1 MKATSVAPNSRNE
14 HGKMKAVSDGLYRR
28 GKHGNMYVRRRIPA
42 AIRAAYPQHQ
52 THVIRSLGTADYQ
65 AAKPLAHAEL
75 AKIAAEFELKRQQID
90 LSRASRAVKRIRKL
104 SDRQLR
110 DFAQFWMHQVLLTD
124 EQTRQRGL
132 DDDEFEELGERLTAQ
147 RAELGRMLAQGKS
160 AGIFPALHG
169 FLYLC
174 GLDFDPEQDEARR
187 ASHIFLSTVVETLDH
202 QLARQRGDLVDTAA
216 VAPESR
222 HPLYAVAPERAPAD
236 PGAPTWDKFFE
247 TWRDFVKQRPKS
259 TIAAYR
265 TPWNALRRFAEAK
278 GVALPKD
285 VTPMLMTEFSQSMG
299 AKGLAVGTINE
310 RLTKLRSIFKIA
322 LGRHLISAN
331 PAADTLGFGEAS
343 AEKRRKRRL
352 PFDSKDL
359 AKLFGSEVYLEHKRS
374 RGQSGEATYW
384 IPLLMFYTGA
394 RPEELAGLA
403 LNDLR
408 QDPELGWYLNLID
421 RQSDDDCDLFDDEV
435 PNSHRRTLKNA
446 PSTRQIPVA
455 RQLIDLGLLRYVEW
469 LREQGAKVFF
479 PTLKKDTQDK
489 LSGAFSKFFGRY
501 KRAVGI
507 NDERKV
513 LYSFRHTMKDMLE
526 AAECPSKYLKRVLGH
541 TTGDGTVTDGYGSDL
556 PFSVIAEHFARIK
569 FQLIP
574 ALPWQPGTGFIVFKG
589 EDEAKPQ

>member
-1 MKATSVAPNSRNE
+1 MKAIPKNPDSRDD

-28 GKHGNMYVRRRIPA
+28 GKYGNMYVRRRIPA

-52 THVIRSLGTADYQ
+52 THIIRSLGTADQ
-65 AAKPLAHAEL
+65 REAKARSHAEL
-75 AKIAAEFELKRQQID
+75 AKIAAEFELKRQQLD
-90 LSRASRAVKRIRKL
+90 LSRVSKAVKRVRKL
-104 SDRQLR
+104 SDKQLQ
-110 DFAQFWMHQVLLTD
+110 DFARFWMHQVLLTD
-124 EQTRQRGL
+124 EQNRQRGL
-132 DDDEFEELGERLTAQ
+132 DDVEFEELGERLTGQ
-147 RAELGRMLAQGKS
+147 RAELGRMLAQGRS

-169 FLYLC
+169 FLFLC
-174 GLDFDPEQDEARR
+174 GLDFDPAENDAKR

-216 VAPESR
+216 VAPETR
-222 HPLYAVAPERAPAD
+222 HPIYSVAPERAPVD
-236 PGAPTWDKFFE
+236 PDAPTWDKFFE

-278 GVALPKD
+278 GVVLPGD
-285 VTPMLMTEFSQSMG
+285 VTPLLMTEFSQSMG

-310 RLTKLRSIFKIA
+310 RITKLRSIFKIA
-322 LGRHLISAN
+322 LGRHLIASN

-374 RGQSGEATYW
+374 RGQSGEGTYW

-403 LNDLR
+403 LSDLH

-421 RQSDDDCDLFDDEV
+421 RQTDDDCDLFDDGV

-455 RQLIDLGLLRYVEW
+455 QQLIELGLLRYAEW
-469 LREQGAKVFF
+469 LRERGEKVFF

-489 LSGAFSKFFGRY
+489 LAGAFSKYFGRY

-507 NDERKV
+507 KDKRKV
-513 LYSFRHTMKDMLE
+513 LYSFRHSMKDLLE
-526 AAECPSKYLKRVLGH
+526 AAECPSKYLKRMLGH
-541 TTGDGTVTDGYGSDL
+541 TTGDGTVTDGYGTDL
-556 PFSVIAEHFARIK
+556 PFSVTVEHFARIK
-569 FQLIP
+569 FPSIP
-574 ALPWQPGTGFIVFKG
+574 ALPWQPGQGFVSLK
-589 EDEAKPQ
+589 ETAMH